1 MLISNQVS
9 MVVVMKHV
17 KISKLCNELSDL
29 ACLFM
34 DSTDVMHKEAG
45 YIEIWAPRTQW
56 NLSYAGS
63 IEGQL
68 KR

>member
-9 MVVVMKHV
+9 MVVVIKHV

-45 YIEIWAPRTQW
+45 YIEI
-56 NLSYAGS
+56 
-63 IEGQL
+63 
-68 KR
+68 